1 MPDLMTRVAGL
12 VAGTPRELHQKRLA
26 EEYLAGGLDI
36 ADTLPA
42 LYALHASWDARREPQ
57 APRPRS
63 TPREPLSTGRYVPAL
78 SLDPVTHLRG
88 CALATLL
95 LVRSLADQA
104 GRLVTL
110 TVSLAT
116 QLGYTR
122 RAVQYAYHELRAAGY
137 LEHRYDAQHGV
148 VVLELLEAVLPAPE
162 AVQARQ
168 EERQAPTPSTG
179 WREAWKRRV
188 QALNAAARRGVRN
201 AVRPLNGISI
211 QQGRAG
217 LPMRQLTSVLQ
228 VPTCE
233 GALKWR

>member
-1 MPDLMTRVAGL
+1 MPDLVMRVAGL
-12 VAGTPRELHQKRLA
+12 VAGTPRELHPKRLA
-26 EEYLAGGLDI
+26 EEHLAGGLDL

-42 LYALHASWDARREPQ
+42 LYALHARWDARRKPQ

-63 TPREPLSTGRYVPAL
+63 AREPRSTGRYVPHL

-110 TVSLAT
+110 TTSLAS

-137 LEHRYDAQHGV
+137 VEHRYDAQRGV

-162 AVQARQ
+162 AVQGQQA
-168 EERQAPTPSTG
+168 ERRAPTPSTG
-179 WREAWKRRV
+179 WREAWLRRV
-188 QALNAAARRGVRN
+188 QALNALARRGVRN
-201 AVRPLNGISI
+201 AVHPLNASSIS
-211 QQGRAG
+211 GSRAG
-217 LPMRQLTSVLQ
+217 SLMVQMIGVVQ

-233 GALKWR
+233 EALKWR

>member
-1 MPDLMTRVAGL
+1 VGTL

-36 ADTLPA
+36 ADTLPV
-42 LYALHASWDARREPQ
+42 LYALHARWDAGREPR
-57 APRPRS
+57 APQLRN
-63 TPREPLSTGRYVPAL
+63 TAREPRSTGRYVPHI

-110 TVSLAT
+110 TASLAT

-137 LEHRYDAQHGV
+137 LEHRYDARQGV
-148 VVLELLEAVLPAPE
+148 VVLELQEAVLPAAE
-162 AVQARQ
+162 AVQARR
-168 EERQAPTPSTG
+168 EERRVPTSSIG

-188 QALNAAARRGVRN
+188 QALNALARRGVRN
-201 AVRPLNGISI
+201 AVRPLNGTSI
-211 QQGRAG
+211 QEGHAG
-217 LPMRQLTSVLQ
+217 LLMHHLTSIAQ
-228 VPTCE
+228 MPTCE